1 VPSASLASIA
11 RWMGT
16 VEAPI
21 AQLLGGL
28 FVVAGVAK
36 LVRFGEFR
44 ESLGGYRLAR
54 PRSLVAAAVP
64 ALELAVGAGLI
75 AGRPAAGWAAAALL
89 AAFTAALVVEL
100 AAGSAPPSCGCLPG
114 VASRPAP
121 LTVLRNAVLGAAA
134 VAAALGLHP
143 RLGDGFWAVTYVL
156 LWAAVIALAALV
168 LALYRQVGVL
178 HLRLGPRGAFEHE
191 GEGLPL
197 GEPAPDGLAGS
208 LVVFTSQA
216 CPICAQI
223 VPGLRPLASDHAL
236 PVQHALYEDEHGR
249 RLHDWFMVPGTPYAV
264 YVDNDGLVRAKG
276 TVNTLE
282 QLEGVVITGRAR
294 ERELVDARAA

>member
-1 VPSASLASIA
+1 MTRASIA
-11 RWMGT
+11 RWMGS

-36 LVRFGEFR
+36 LVRFADFR
-44 ESLGGYRLAR
+44 RSLDGYRLAR
-54 PRSLVAAAVP
+54 PRRLVAPAVP
-64 ALELAVGAGLI
+64 AVELLIGVGLLAG
-75 AGRPAAGWAAAALL
+75 APAAGWAAAALL
-89 AAFTAALVVEL
+89 VLFTVALVLEL
-100 AAGSAPPSCGCLPG
+100 ASGAAPPSCGCLPG
-114 VASRPAP
+114 VASRPGP
-121 LTVLRNAVLGAAA
+121 LAVLRNTFLAA
-134 VAAALGLHP
+134 VAVAVGLGLHP
-143 RLGDGFWAVTYVL
+143 RLGEGFWAITYVL
-156 LWAAVIALAALV
+156 LWAAVICLGALV

-197 GEPAPDGLAGS
+197 GEPAADGLEGS
-208 LVVFTSQA
+208 LVVFTSEA

-223 VPGLRPLASDHAL
+223 VPGLRPLSSDHAL
-236 PVQHALYEDEHGR
+236 HVEHARYEDETGR

-264 YVDNDGLVRAKG
+264 YVDNAGLVRAKG

-282 QLEGVVITGRAR
+282 QLEAVVITGRAR

>member
-1 VPSASLASIA
+1 
-11 RWMGT
+11 MGS

-36 LVRFGEFR
+36 LARFAGFR
-44 ESLGGYRLAR
+44 ESLSGYRLAR
-54 PRSLVAAAVP
+54 PRGVVAVAVP
-64 ALELAVGAGLI
+64 VLEIAVGAGLL
-75 AGRPAAGWAAAALL
+75 AGVEAAGWAAAALL

-100 AAGSAPPSCGCLPG
+100 ASGSAPPSCGCLPG
-114 VASRPAP
+114 VASRPGP
-121 LTVLRNAVLGAAA
+121 LTVLRNAALAAA
-134 VAAALGLHP
+134 AIAVGLGLHP
-143 RLGDGFWAVTYVL
+143 RLGEGFWAVTYVL
-156 LWAAVIALAALV
+156 LWAAVIGLAVLV

-197 GEPAPDGLAGS
+197 GEPAPEGLEGS
-208 LVVFTSQA
+208 LVVFTSRA
-216 CPICAQI
+216 CPICSQI
-223 VPGLRPLASDHAL
+223 VPGLRPLASDHGL
-236 PVQHALYEDEHGR
+236 HVEHARDEDEQGR
-249 RLHDWFMVPGTPYAV
+249 RLHDWFMVPGTPFAV
-264 YVDNDGLVRAKG
+264 YVDNGGLVRAKG

>member
-1 VPSASLASIA
+1 
-11 RWMGT
+11 MGS

-28 FVVAGVAK
+28 FVIAGVAK
-36 LVRFGEFR
+36 LARFTEFR
-44 ESLGGYRLAR
+44 ESLRGYRLAR
-54 PRSLVAAAVP
+54 PRGAVALGVP
-64 ALELAVGAGLI
+64 MLELLVGVGLLAG
-75 AGRPAAGWAAAALL
+75 APAAGWAAAALL
-89 AAFTAALVVEL
+89 ALFTGALVVEL
-100 AAGSAPPSCGCLPG
+100 ASGSSPPACGCLPG
-114 VASRPAP
+114 LGSRPGP
-121 LTVLRNAVLGAAA
+121 LTVLRNALLAAAA
-134 VAAALGLHP
+134 VAVGLDLHP
-143 RLGDGFWAVTYVL
+143 RLGEGFWAVTYVL
-156 LWAAVIALAALV
+156 LWAAVLALGALV

-197 GEPAPDGLAGS
+197 GEPAPDGLEGS
-208 LVVFTSQA
+208 LVVFTSHA

-223 VPGLRPLASDHAL
+223 VPGLRALSSDHAL
-236 PVQHALYEDEHGR
+236 HVEHALYEDERGR

-264 YVDNDGLVRAKG
+264 YVDNAGLVRAKG

-282 QLEGVVITGRAR
+282 QLEGVVVTGRAR

>member
-1 VPSASLASIA
+1 MTTASIA
-11 RWMGT
+11 RWMGS

-44 ESLGGYRLAR
+44 RSLDGYRLAR
-54 PRSLVAAAVP
+54 PRTVVGAAVP
-64 ALELAVGAGLI
+64 ALELLVGCALLAG
-75 AGRPAAGWAAAALL
+75 APAAGWAAAALL
-89 AAFTAALVVEL
+89 TVFTGALVLEL
-100 AAGSAPPSCGCLPG
+100 ASGSTPPSCGCLPG
-114 VASRPAP
+114 VSSRPGP
-121 LTVLRNAVLGAAA
+121 LTVVRNAVLGAVA
-134 VAAALGLHP
+134 VAVGLGLHP
-143 RLGDGFWAVTYVL
+143 RLGEGFWAVTYVL
-156 LWAAVIALAALV
+156 LWAAVIGLGALV

-197 GEPAPDGLAGS
+197 GEPAPEGLEGS
-208 LVVFTSQA
+208 LVVFTSEA
-216 CPICAQI
+216 CPICSQI
-223 VPGLRPLASDHAL
+223 VPGLRPLSSDHAL
-236 PVQHALYEDEHGR
+236 RVEHARYEDEIGR
-249 RLHDWFMVPGTPYAV
+249 RLHDWFMVPGTPFAV